1 MKQFN
6 IDIEYV
12 LGKMTASESKGKT
25 AMLAA
30 GDGVYARIIAVANTM
45 KETFF

>member
-6 IDIEYV
+6 IDIEHV
-12 LGKMTASESKGKT
+12 LGKMTASESQGKT

-30 GDGVYARIIAVANTM
+30 VDGVYARIIAVADTM
-45 KETFF
+45 EETFF